1 MVVWPYSQPYGL
13 TSLSLFVLL
22 YFCFLLAAPEVMSQI
37 FLFAKHEERAAAVAR
52 LVDAARRILFHSSEQ
67 KSKGA
72 DDWMAGWLDGRGIPK
87 HTPIGKVELSK
98 PVPHIQ
104 LLRRTKCAP
113 VDNANC

>member
-1 MVVWPYSQPYGL
+1 MVVGGCMALLRLAFLYCFI
-13 TSLSLFVLL
+13 FV
-22 YFCFLLAAPEVMSQI
+22 FLLAAPEVMSQI